1 MKISLIVAVN
11 RNGVIGKDGKMP
23 WHLPADLKYFKSVTM
38 GKPIVMGR
46 KTFESLGRPLP
57 GRENIV
63 LTRDKNFTAE
73 GCTIIHS
80 LEEMRQ
86 HTADVDEVM
95 IIGGAQLYEQML
107 PHADHI
113 YMTRVD
119 CLDEGDTWFP
129 AFNPAEWETGFIEAH
144 EADEKNPCAYT
155 FIRYDR
161 QQ

>member
-1 MKISLIVAVN
+1 MKISLIAAVN

-23 WHLPADLKYFKSVTM
+23 WHLPADLKYFKSITM

-46 KTFESLGRPLP
+46 KTFASLNKPLP

-63 LTRDKNFTAE
+63 LTRNESFAAE
-73 GCTIIHS
+73 GCKTIHS
-80 LEEMRQ
+80 IEEMLQ
-86 HTADVDEVM
+86 HTADIEEIM
-95 IIGGAQLYEQML
+95 IIGGAQLYQQML
-107 PHADHI
+107 PYADHI

-129 AFNPAEWETGFIEAH
+129 EFDPEGWEIGFYEAH
-144 EADEKNPCAYT
+144 ETDEKNPCAYA

>member
-1 MKISLIVAVN
+1 MKISLIVAVS
-11 RNGVIGKDGKMP
+11 RSGVIGKNGKMP
-23 WHLPADLKYFKSVTM
+23 WHLPADLKYFKSITM

-63 LTRDKNFTAE
+63 LTRDKNFIAE

-80 LEEMRQ
+80 LEEMLQ
-86 HTADVDEVM
+86 HAADADEVM

-113 YMTRVD
+113 YMTQVD
-119 CLDEGDTWFP
+119 CQAEGDTWFP
-129 AFNPAEWETGFIEAH
+129 EIDPAEWEMTFSEAH

-161 QQ
+161 CR